1 MTTYVVY
8 GGGTY
13 VNWEREKRK
22 SGCHAKLKNCT
33 NVLYIQ
39 YNTCIHRHIG
49 SIYTYSKEMLLCI
62 TYDNRTYTNV
72 YLYR

>member
-1 MTTYVVY
+1 MTTYVHTYVVY

-33 NVLYIQ
+33 NVHVQ
-39 YNTCIHRHIG
+39 YNTDTIHAYIG
-49 SIYTYSKEMLLCI
+49 T
-62 TYDNRTYTNV
+62 
-72 YLYR
+72 